1 MMAEAA
7 VKIEPRELAFVRR
20 FEQADL
26 TTHGPWLMKRFMLK
40 LPDVREQYIGGYL
53 RGLVADNE
61 HLFLYQD
68 NAVALAQIVHN
79 PGLKMVK
86 VVQER
91 FVWIKNRED
100 RGQQEQAADFYVHF
114 KAWAGRLGA
123 ERINV
128 REDSDVPKSMIESRL
143 GCRLFD
149 TTISHARV

>member
-1 MMAEAA
+1 MAEAA

-20 FEQADL
+20 FEAADL

-53 RGLVADNE
+53 AGLVTNNE

-79 PGLKMVK
+79 PGLKMAK

-91 FVWIKNRED
+91 FVWIRNRED
-100 RGQQEQAADFYVHF
+100 KAQQEAAADFYDHF
-114 KAWAGRLGA
+114 KVWAKRLGA
-123 ERINV
+123 ERIVV
-128 REDSDVPKSMIESRL
+128 REDSDVPKTLIETRL
-143 GCRLFD
+143 GRLFD